1 MRCHVHLS
9 KHTNF
14 SSSCDCHY
22 WAQFVR
28 KRERES
34 ARVCVR
40 YSSVC
45 QGFGSLV
52 VFFISLHRVHV
63 YINGILSPFSWTSPH
78 HRFKVG
84 RVNES
89 LQGNMF
95 TFFLRQ
101 LRKNGTSF
109 FVTRWQCTWKL
120 DQNGTWQR
128 KEKNVDM
135 REWLGTHTH
144 TKSEIASEVRKIP
157 VFSFPFKWN
166 SFDMTCSLLG
176 GRQILSIRALVIMPC
191 RSTVNCLPVVKV
203 DF

>member
-1 MRCHVHLS
+1 MFIYLNIPIFLHRVTVITGLS
-9 KHTNF
+9 L
-14 SSSCDCHY
+14 
-22 WAQFVR
+22 WE
-28 KRERES
+28 RERES

-52 VFFISLHRVHV
+52 VSFISLHRVHV

-95 TFFLRQ
+95 TLFLRQ

-109 FVTRWQCTWKL
+109 FVTRSLAMHMKIGPER
-120 DQNGTWQR
+120 NMA
-128 KEKNVDM
+128 EKGKKRRHDGM
-135 REWLGTHTH
+135 ARHTHTH